1 MSFIILY
8 IILCD
13 GPKFLQWTKHIT
25 FKFPLFF
32 FFSFMHFAAIYK
44 GVKMLLPRHCKL
56 RILAFSVWFDV
67 PDGWMLVVLL
77 GNLVL
82 LTLDDSLLLSLH
94 KDLIE
99 WIVCN
104 GMPQTLDPLVLLLL
118 GRCRHAINSVLTLDN
133 LKKRKVYFFT
143 IRYSGH
149 GTLRNFKN
157 SVEKVAET
165 HFALGI
171 RLACFYDFSTTCSV
185 EFEAVRLTFVGD
197 FALAN
202 LEKVKEGRKSHQ
214 LYIRSLML
222 HYEKLTI
229 IFSNGMMPRGSL
241 SVVYSK

>member
-1 MSFIILY
+1 MSLTVGCWWCF
-8 IILCD
+8 CWD
-13 GPKFLQWTKHIT
+13 
-25 FKFPLFF
+25 
-32 FFSFMHFAAIYK
+32 S
-44 GVKMLLPRHCKL
+44 
-56 RILAFSVWFDV
+56 
-67 PDGWMLVVLL
+67 
-77 GNLVL
+77 VL

-133 LKKRKVYFFT
+133 LKKRKVFFHHKIFRPWT
-143 IRYSGH
+143 F
-149 GTLRNFKN
+149 RNFKN

-171 RLACFYDFSTTCSV
+171 CLACFYNFSTTCSV

-202 LEKVKEGRKSHQ
+202 LEKGKRRKENS
-214 LYIRSLML
+214 S
-222 HYEKLTI
+222 I
-229 IFSNGMMPRGSL
+229 IH
-241 SVVYSK
+241 SVAYLPPCSCIMKNLP